1 MAAQVEKRGEK
12 ENAGH
17 RYAGP
22 APDLATQPAEGERII
37 RERLMNQRYETN
49 G

>member
-12 ENAGH
+12 ENAGQ

-22 APDLATQPAEGERII
+22 APDLATQPAEGEGIT
-37 RERLMNQRYETN
+37 RERLMNQRHETDR
-49 G
+49 